1 MILSLISFSLI
12 ITVIS
17 VVAYTLFKSPNLSDV
32 SFNEPVNI
40 SPLNERLLN
49 QSSDTADVDLNSSTY
64 PKIDKGEIYGFYVK
78 DIEHSGGSLET
89 NIDSMGVL
97 VPNWF
102 TVKSD
107 GSIVEESEK
116 SIDSLAR
123 KNKVK
128 LMPQLSIPDGQHSQV
143 MNVVANP
150 DSRTKLVN
158 QLYEQVKVADYRG
171 MTIDFNGI
179 ESEHR
184 EAFTAFVSE
193 LSAVFSKNGLEVAS
207 VVTTD
212 SETYDY
218 AALSEFADR
227 IIVNLYGEHHNATQP
242 GPIASNEWTQ
252 RMLNELPIPEEQL
265 IISFG
270 SHGYDWNIG
279 KSEQTQ
285 YLTREDVMKLASE
298 NNIDVQWDQSSG
310 NPYARYKKNGQE
322 HIIWFLDGATLYNQL
337 MISLDYGIK
346 GVAVSTL
353 GYEEPSTWTLLQH
366 SDQLDQYVKG
376 LNHIKPVLPIVN
388 EGDDEFINV
397 TSATNAGLRQI
408 EVDRN
413 GLIQAETYKQYP
425 IPYYFKKYGGSQ
437 GKKIAISFDD
447 GPDAEYTPKI
457 LDILSEKGVR
467 ANFFVIGKQAAL
479 HPEIVE
485 RMYREGHEIGSHT
498 FTHSNIAEDSPLTLQ
513 MELNSTQWLIQEITG
528 HSTSLFRPP
537 FTTDADYGPDELKN
551 VAAFQNMGYTFVG
564 SLIDSRDWESEST
577 DEIVNKVMNRLDSGN
592 IILFHDS
599 GGDRSATIEALPIII
614 DQLRKNGYEL
624 VAASELA
631 GKTRSDFMQPVSES
645 TNAYMAFYKI
655 ADSIYIFVVTFV
667 KWFFI
672 ISIALGILRLL
683 FLLFFSMKHN
693 RRYKAR
699 TKLGKRSPD
708 FAPFVS
714 VIIPAY
720 NEEKVIK
727 NTIESIL
734 RSDYAN
740 IEIVVVDDGSTDH
753 TVNVVTRYF
762 KQHPKVRLIQKS
774 NGGKPSAINKGCS
787 EANGEII
794 IIFDADTS
802 IAENAISLLVDHF
815 TDEKV
820 AAVAGNV
827 KIGNVRNI
835 MTMWQHVEYV
845 TGANL
850 EKRAFDELNCITVV
864 PGAIGAWRKRAI
876 AEIGYFEDDTL
887 AEDTDITLKLLRK
900 GHRVTFEPNA
910 NAYTEAPENIKS
922 FIKQRFRWTYGIFQC
937 MWKHRGALFNPKQ
950 KGLGFIGMPNM
961 WFQYVVQGLAPLADL
976 FFIVG
981 LLIGDTSTVLGFYL
995 AFLIVDYFVALYTF
1009 KLERINVKPLLLLF
1023 IQRFVYRQFFAF
1035 TIWKSVIF
1043 ALRGVLVGWNKL
1055 KRSGHAQLPAK
1066 QLEKNA

>member
-265 IISFG
+265 IISLG

-388 EGDDEFINV
+388 EGDGEFINV

-437 GKKIAISFDD
+437 GKKI
-447 GPDAEYTPKI
+447 
-457 LDILSEKGVR
+457 
-467 ANFFVIGKQAAL
+467 
-479 HPEIVE
+479 
-485 RMYREGHEIGSHT
+485 
-498 FTHSNIAEDSPLTLQ
+498 
-513 MELNSTQWLIQEITG
+513 
-528 HSTSLFRPP
+528 
-537 FTTDADYGPDELKN
+537 
-551 VAAFQNMGYTFVG
+551 
-564 SLIDSRDWESEST
+564 
-577 DEIVNKVMNRLDSGN
+577 
-592 IILFHDS
+592 
-599 GGDRSATIEALPIII
+599 
-614 DQLRKNGYEL
+614 
-624 VAASELA
+624 
-631 GKTRSDFMQPVSES
+631 
-645 TNAYMAFYKI
+645 
-655 ADSIYIFVVTFV
+655 
-667 KWFFI
+667 
-672 ISIALGILRLL
+672 
-683 FLLFFSMKHN
+683 
-693 RRYKAR
+693 
-699 TKLGKRSPD
+699 
-708 FAPFVS
+708 
-714 VIIPAY
+714 
-720 NEEKVIK
+720 
-727 NTIESIL
+727 
-734 RSDYAN
+734 
-740 IEIVVVDDGSTDH
+740 
-753 TVNVVTRYF
+753 
-762 KQHPKVRLIQKS
+762 
-774 NGGKPSAINKGCS
+774 
-787 EANGEII
+787 
-794 IIFDADTS
+794 
-802 IAENAISLLVDHF
+802 
-815 TDEKV
+815 
-820 AAVAGNV
+820 
-827 KIGNVRNI
+827 
-835 MTMWQHVEYV
+835 
-845 TGANL
+845 
-850 EKRAFDELNCITVV
+850 
-864 PGAIGAWRKRAI
+864 
-876 AEIGYFEDDTL
+876 
-887 AEDTDITLKLLRK
+887 
-900 GHRVTFEPNA
+900 
-910 NAYTEAPENIKS
+910 
-922 FIKQRFRWTYGIFQC
+922 
-937 MWKHRGALFNPKQ
+937 
-950 KGLGFIGMPNM
+950 
-961 WFQYVVQGLAPLADL
+961 
-976 FFIVG
+976 
-981 LLIGDTSTVLGFYL
+981 
-995 AFLIVDYFVALYTF
+995 
-1009 KLERINVKPLLLLF
+1009 
-1023 IQRFVYRQFFAF
+1023 
-1035 TIWKSVIF
+1035 
-1043 ALRGVLVGWNKL
+1043 
-1055 KRSGHAQLPAK
+1055 
-1066 QLEKNA
+1066 